1 MPAHMPAEGR
11 ESSQAAVAYTE
22 LRALILS
29 FQLLPGEALVERVLE
44 ARLGSSRTPVR
55 AALQQL
61 ETESLVR
68 RQGRSF
74 IVAPLDAEEL
84 RQAFAFRI
92 VLETT
97 SARLACERR
106 TRADVARLM
115 KLARAAHAAE
125 PDERHH
131 HGQAF
136 HVEIAGIAGN
146 DFVTR
151 TLRDIMA
158 IVFRARW
165 LQSSTAEGHRLGLR
179 EYLEIV
185 RAIDRRRGD
194 DAAAAVE
201 RHIVRTRDA
210 LLGLL
215 KDREASPRKRILRL
229 VGVSL

>member
-1 MPAHMPAEGR
+1 MLAER
-11 ESSQAAVAYTE
+11 RDTSQAAVAYAQ
-22 LRALILS
+22 LRTLILS

-74 IVAPLDAEEL
+74 MVAPLDAAEL
-84 RQAFAFRI
+84 GQAFAFRI
-92 VLETT
+92 VLET
-97 SARLACERR
+97 SSVRLACERR
-106 TRADVARLM
+106 ARSDVVRLEKMART
-115 KLARAAHAAE
+115 AHAVELEA
-125 PDERHH
+125 RHH
-131 HGQAF
+131 HGQEF
-136 HVEIAGIAGN
+136 HVEIARIAGN

-165 LQSSTAEGHRLGLR
+165 LQTSTPEGQRLGLR
-179 EYLEIV
+179 EHLEIV
-185 RAIDRRRGD
+185 HLIDKRRAD

-201 RHIVRTRDA
+201 AHIGRTRDA

-215 KDREASPRKRILRL
+215 QDLEASPRKRILRL

>member
-1 MPAHMPAEGR
+1 MPARMHAERR
-11 ESSQAAVAYTE
+11 ETSQAAVAYAE
-22 LRALILS
+22 LRTLILS
-29 FQLLPGEALVERVLE
+29 FQLTPGEALVERVLE

-74 IVAPLDAEEL
+74 IVAPLDTDQL
-84 RQAFAFRI
+84 TQAFAFRI
-92 VLETT
+92 VLET
-97 SARLACERR
+97 SSVRLACERR
-106 TRADVARLM
+106 ARADIVRLERM
-115 KLARAAHAAE
+115 ARAAHAAE
-125 PDERHH
+125 PEARHH
-131 HGQAF
+131 YGQEF
-136 HVEIAGIAGN
+136 HVEIARIAGN

-165 LQSSTAEGHRLGLR
+165 LQTSTAEGQRLGLR
-179 EYLEIV
+179 EHLEIV
-185 RAIDRRRGD
+185 RLIDKQRAD
-194 DAAAAVE
+194 DASAAVE
-201 RHIVRTRDA
+201 AHVVRTRDA

-215 KDREASPRKRILRL
+215 RDLEASPRKRILRL